1 MSDPNLANKIIQ
13 SIEQSDFNWRTKSG
27 IASELDLSSDEI
39 ADVLAKSDSFVK
51 SKVANEKGEELYTTV
66 DRYKRNTPL
75 LKRVLG
81 AAANTVI
88 S

>member
-13 SIEQSDFNWRTKSG
+13 SIEESNFDWRTKAG
-27 IASELDLSSDEI
+27 IASELEVTSDEI
-39 ADVLAKSDSFVK
+39 SDVLAVSDSFVK
-51 SKVANEKGEELYTTV
+51 SKIPNQKGEELYTTV
-66 DRYKRNTPL
+66 KRYKRNTPL